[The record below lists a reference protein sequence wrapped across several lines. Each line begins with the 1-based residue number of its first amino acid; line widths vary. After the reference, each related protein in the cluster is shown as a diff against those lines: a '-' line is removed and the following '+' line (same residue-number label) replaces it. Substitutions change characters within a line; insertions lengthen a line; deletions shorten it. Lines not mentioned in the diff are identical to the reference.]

1 MRTRYLLMGMLLTAV
16 HLPSMAQAAEDEDD
30 PARQHRW
37 ADLKQ
42 AVFAQRPVAVEPAAE
57 HLIALEAPVRA
68 LDAALVPV
76 TVTVSDPSAK
86 GIYLLIDDNP
96 SPLAAHVVFGPAI
109 DPRSMSF
116 RVRVNTYTFIHAV
129 LERAD
134 GSLIETARFVKAS
147 GGCSAPAGS
156 DAEEALQNIGKM
168 KLKLAGK
175 DSPLASPLAA
185 TLMIRHPNFNGM
197 QMDPLTQAYTPAH
210 YVQKIKTTYDGK
222 LVFSLDTDISM
233 ASDPVL
239 GFSLRTE
246 SGNDHTLTVSVRD
259 NQDEHWEKTFP
270 VIAPGPAP
278 DAKLQAK
285 PGG

>member
-1 MRTRYLLMGMLLTAV
+1 MRARYLLMGMLLLTVA
-16 HLPSMAQAAEDEDD
+16 HLPSIAQAAEDEDD

-37 ADLKQ
+37 ADLKH
-42 AVFAQRPVAVEPAAE
+42 AVFAQRPVEVEPASA
-57 HLIALEAPVRA
+57 HLIALEAPARA

-116 RVRVNTYTFIHAV
+116 RVRVNTYTFMHAV

-168 KLKLAGK
+168 KLKLAGT
-175 DSPLASPLAA
+175 DSPLAA

-210 YVQKIKTTYDGK
+210 YVQKIKATYDGK

-239 GFSLRTE
+239 GFFLRTAP
-246 SGNDHTLTVSVRD
+246 GNDHSLTVSVLD

-270 VIAPGPAP
+270 VVAPGPAP
-278 DAKLQAK
+278 VAK
-285 PGG
+285 PEAKPRG